1 MEPMHV
7 CFNTAAATGH
17 VNPVLAIVSELVRRG
32 HRVTCATTDRFAPLF
47 ALAGAQPVVYTST
60 LPTDPGRWPT
70 GLWRTMLLFQ
80 VETEAVLPQ
89 LEDFYRGDRP
99 DVVLSEDPAAPARIL
114 AAAWGLP
121 SVQLWPY
128 FATVRHWSADRG
140 SMYYPADDPALD
152 ELLARL
158 TALLAARGVGLSA
171 EEFYAARTAGGIV
184 LIPRGFQ
191 YNGDSF
197 DSRFTFVGPCLRA
210 TTGRWQRPA
219 GAEPVLLVALGSIDT
234 DHPAF
239 YRTCFDAFA
248 ELPWH
253 VVMATSGR
261 VDRAR
266 LGTVPSNVDLQVTVD
281 QPAVLEQATAFVTH
295 AGMGSTL
302 EALHHGVPMVAIPR
316 LPEQV
321 ANARRVVELG
331 LGRQLEPGAVTA
343 STLRQA
349 VLDVATDEAVARRMR
364 AIRSEVRQCGGAPAA
379 ADAIERAASRR
390 V

>member
-1 MEPMHV
+1 
-7 CFNTAAATGH
+7 
-17 VNPVLAIVSELVRRG
+17 
-32 HRVTCATTDRFAPLF
+32 
-47 ALAGAQPVVYTST
+47 VYTST

-80 VETEAVLPQ
+80 SETEAVLPQ
-89 LEDFYRGDRP
+89 LEHLYRDDPP

-114 AAAWGLP
+114 AAARGLP

-158 TALLAARGVGLSA
+158 TALLATRGIGLTA
-171 EEFYAARTAGGIV
+171 EEFYAAGTAGGIV

-191 YNGDSF
+191 PDGDSF
-197 DSRFTFVGPCLRA
+197 DSRFTFIGPCLRA
-210 TTGRWQRPA
+210 TAGRWQRPGGSA
-219 GAEPVLLVALGSIDT
+219 PVLLVALGSIDT

-253 VVMATSGR
+253 VVMATGER
-261 VDRAR
+261 VDRSR
-266 LGTVPSNVDLQVTVD
+266 LGAVPSNVDLQLTVD

-343 STLRQA
+343 STLRRA
-349 VLDVATDEAVARRMR
+349 VLDVAGDEGMAGRLHAF
-364 AIRSEVRQCGGAPAA
+364 RSEVRRGGGAPAA
-379 ADAIERAASRR
+379 ADAIERAAGLT